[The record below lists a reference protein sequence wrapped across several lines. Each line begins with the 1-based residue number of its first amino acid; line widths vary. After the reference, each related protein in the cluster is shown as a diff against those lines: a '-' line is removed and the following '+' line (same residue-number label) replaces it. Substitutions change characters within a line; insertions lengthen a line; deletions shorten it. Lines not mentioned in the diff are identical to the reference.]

1 MAIIRRM
8 ADGEDWLPGAEL
20 QATHQE
26 LWEVKDWLMAVQQ
39 KKSAPLSPHTKTPM
53 AQEPMDVPKSPRGE
67 VEAGDK
73 GDKAREEAET
83 GKAAS
88 PPQSMKKQ
96 ISKVLEVDQVE
107 HVLARGQWE
116 GLGAVCKG
124 GEIRIEVR
132 PRQHRIGNGQD

>member
-1 MAIIRRM
+1 MAIIHQM
-8 ADGEDWLPGAEL
+8 ADGEDWLPGADLQAMRKEL
-20 QATHQE
+20 Q
-26 LWEVKDWLMAVQQ
+26 EVKDWLTAIQQ
-39 KKSAPLSPHTKTPM
+39 KKSALLLPRAKTPM

-67 VEAGDK
+67 VEAGDG
-73 GDKAREEAET
+73 GDKTREEAET

-88 PPQSMKKQ
+88 PPQSAKKWV
-96 ISKVLEVDQVE
+96 SKVSEADQVE

-132 PRQHRIGNGQD
+132 PRQHRIGNGRD